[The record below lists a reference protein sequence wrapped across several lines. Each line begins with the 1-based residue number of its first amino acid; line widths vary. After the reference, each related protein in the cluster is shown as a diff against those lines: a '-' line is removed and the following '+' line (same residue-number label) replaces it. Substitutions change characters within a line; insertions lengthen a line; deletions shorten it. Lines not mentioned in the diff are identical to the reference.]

1 MSARL
6 TDQQRQDRSLS
17 EAEFRGQVDDLARIY
32 GWESMHVDPL
42 RGHGGIWRT
51 PTHGSL
57 GKGWPD
63 TVYAHPSRQR
73 VLFVEFKKELGDTSS
88 DQDYVLAVLRAAGQE
103 VYVWRPSDIERIT
116 EVLR

>member
-6 TDQQRQDRSLS
+6 TDEQRRDRALS
-17 EAEFRGQVDDLARIY
+17 EKEWRAQVDEIAELL
-32 GWESMHVDPL
+32 GWWSMHVDPL
-42 RGHGGIWRT
+42 RTSGGIWRT

-63 TVYAHPSRQR
+63 SVYVSARRGR
-73 VLFVEFKKELGDTSS
+73 VLFVEFKKELGDTTD
-88 DQDYVLAVLRAAGQE
+88 DQERVLDLLKAAGQE
-103 VYVWRPSDIERIT
+103 AYVWRPSDIDRVM